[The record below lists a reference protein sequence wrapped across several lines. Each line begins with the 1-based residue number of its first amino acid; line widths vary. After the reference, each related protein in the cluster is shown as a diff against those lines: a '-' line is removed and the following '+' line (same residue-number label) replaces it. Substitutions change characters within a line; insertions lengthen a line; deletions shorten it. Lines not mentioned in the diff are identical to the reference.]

1 MQGGHAPRE
10 RVSWNDL
17 ATTLQRQAI
26 VTLHVSV
33 WVEIST
39 PLIVLGLAKCHAPR
53 ERVSWNLCLF
63 SILPPTPV
71 TLHVSVWVEMYKSV
85 GRKRRYSS
93 RSTWACELKFYIKKN
108 LKWRWWS
115 RSTWACELKLEICE
129 KAAKILGHAP
139 RERVSWNVSDIDVES
154 LKVGHAPRERVSWNE
169 VAVKHHISVCSHAPR
184 ERVSWNRFISPRQ

>member
-1 MQGGHAPRE
+1 MTTWKSWQTFSMSHAPRE
-10 RVSWNDL
+10 RVSWNVL
-17 ATTLQRQAI
+17 IILQVFANF
-26 VTLHVSV
+26 S
-33 WVEIST
+33 
-39 PLIVLGLAKCHAPR
+39 HAPR

-139 RERVSWNVSDIDVES
+139 RERVSWN
-154 LKVGHAPRERVSWNE
+154 E